1 MTRIFKVVALLALAL
16 LLLLGLVAFALHRW
30 VSTDD
35 FRARM
40 EHEATAA
47 LGVPVKL
54 GSIAVDVWPLPAV
67 ALGGLTVQTR
77 PAFTLERLEVRPEWH
92 ALLLGRLAVATLL
105 VHQAVV
111 PQQGVDALMLSLQK
125 KKQPAPTGKEAS
137 LNWLPRRTVLDDVT
151 WVSGAGTRTTFDAQ
165 AQLGDD
171 GLPDTAT
178 ITLRKGALQGMQGQL
193 KRESQDDGSSTGSD
207 KGIEKGNQWRLRIDV
222 GGGTVQGQL
231 GTRRVAPARAGQGG
245 HDVVLQGQLQT
256 KGVEVAA
263 LTAPNKPLSG
273 LLEASTTLS
282 GRAATLS
289 ALADVLQTHTT
300 FTVRNATLHG
310 LDLVKAVQ
318 TIGLNRGGQ
327 TGLDTLAGQVHSQGR
342 AVQLNNLVASSGALS
357 ANGNVA
363 VSPAK
368 ALSGRVT
375 VDLAGGAVG
384 VPLLVGGTLDAPEV
398 TLTRGAL
405 LGAAIGTAIMPGV
418 GTGAGAKLGDRMG
431 EGLGKLFG
439 K

>member
-1 MTRIFKVVALLALAL
+1 MARIIKVVVLLTLGL
-16 LLLLGLVAFALHRW
+16 LLLLALVAFALHRW

-40 EHEATAA
+40 EREATAA

-105 VHQAVV
+105 VHRAVV

-125 KKQPAPTGKEAS
+125 KKQPAPTGKGS
-137 LNWLPRRTVLDDVT
+137 TLNWLPRRTVLDDVT
-151 WVSGAGTRTTFDAQ
+151 WVSGTGTRTSFDAQ

-171 GLPDTAT
+171 GLLDAAT
-178 ITLRKGALQGMQGQL
+178 LTLRKGTLQGLQGQL

-207 KGIEKGNQWRLRIDV
+207 KGNQWRLRIDV

-231 GTRRVAPARAGQGG
+231 GTRRAAPARAGQGG

-273 LLEASTTLS
+273 LLEASTTLN
-282 GRAATLS
+282 GRAATLG
-289 ALADVLQTHTT
+289 ALVDTLQTRTT

-327 TGLDTLAGQVHSQGR
+327 TRLDTLAGQVHSQGR

-405 LGAAIGTAIMPGV
+405 LGAAIGTAVMPGV
-418 GTGAGAKLGDRMG
+418 GTGAGAKLGDRMS